1 MEAPA
6 GSVFGRRRRRL
17 YKKAV
22 ILAKIMASA
31 CMERGIAGLVIDGAV
46 RDSSEIEEL
55 GFPFFPKALI
65 RAEP

>member
-1 MEAPA
+1 
-6 GSVFGRRRRRL
+6 
-17 YKKAV
+17 
-22 ILAKIMASA
+22 
-31 CMERGIAGLVIDGAV
+31 MERGIAGLVIDGAV